1 MLNHFLLNLK
11 QRYNIRDYKISLVFL
26 VTLISLVGI
35 AYRPKCKTL
44 HLMESSDYGR
54 LSWSD
59 CYVYYLFH

>member
-1 MLNHFLLNLK
+1 MKSFFTNLK

-35 AYRPKCKTL
+35 LMVRSARPD
-44 HLMESSDYGR
+44 LMNRQINGR

>member
-1 MLNHFLLNLK
+1 MKSFFTNLK

-35 AYRPKCKTL
+35 LMVRSARPD
-44 HLMESSDYGR
+44 LMNRHGR